1 MDYTNKWTERILK
14 SIQNAFLEIK
24 TIIGTKEANKKHI
37 IGAGGDLTLEI
48 DKRAEDAIIKTLE
61 SYNEPIII
69 ISEEIGKYF
78 WDPVAKKRIFKF
90 KSSICSDFLI
100 IDPIDGSTNAKRGI
114 PFSCISVAYA
124 NGSTLNDIQVGA
136 VFNIETEDLFLAE
149 KGRGVYCNNNPIH
162 CSQTKKLADSVGGT
176 DIHIRDF
183 CEPKINQKN
192 IVLKY
197 ARKVRIMGSSAL
209 EICLVAN
216 GSLDFYIDFRGI
228 SRIVDFAAAYLIVKE
243 AGGFFIDD
251 KGKSISKL
259 TNNFSL
265 NKRYNLFAGCSGLEE
280 IVKKKSFPNKYNS

>member
-1 MDYTNKWTERILK
+1 MKIVDYTNKWTERILNA
-14 SIQNAFLEIK
+14 IQNAYLDVK
-24 TIIGTKEANKKHI
+24 SIIGTKEANKKHT

-48 DKRAEDAIIKTLE
+48 DKRAENAIINTLE

-78 WDPVAKKRIFKF
+78 WDPIAKKRIFKF
-90 KSSICSDFLI
+90 KPSICSDFFI

-124 NGSTLNDIQVGA
+124 NGPKLNNIQVGA
-136 VFNIETEDLFLAE
+136 VLNIVTEDLFLAE
-149 KGRGVYCNNNPIH
+149 KGIGAFCNNQPIH
-162 CSQTKKLADSVGGT
+162 CSQTKRLANSVGGT

-183 CEPKINQKN
+183 CEPNIHQKN
-192 IVLKY
+192 IILKH

-209 EICLVAN
+209 EICLVAD

-251 KGKSISKL
+251 KGKSISL
-259 TNNFSL
+259 PTNNFSL
-265 NKRYNLFAGCSGLEE
+265 KKRYNLLAVCPGLKE
-280 IVKKKSFPNKYNS
+280 IVKKKINSQ